1 MRRALLT
8 AVSLTLFSLAALAE
22 IVPYEETLTHRENSI
37 ASVRLDI
44 NFLGLGPLQ
53 ASYPTFGECVFVST
67 PPAEKYVRIDSVG
80 PVDPECVMYSGAEC
94 DGESSGPLGQT
105 VILPRKLSF
114 FPQSFEC
121 GRR

>member
-53 ASYPTFGECVFVST
+53 ASYPTFGECVSLST

-80 PVDPECVMYSGAEC
+80 PVDPECVMYRYRRGMRWRELGA
-94 DGESSGPLGQT
+94 
-105 VILPRKLSF
+105 PRTDRYTTEEVVVFSTEF
-114 FPQSFEC
+114 
-121 GRR
+121 